1 MDLDLILYA
10 STRESESEGVQ
21 NEPWKLNNDKEKTLE
36 IFLSTTVQKSG
47 LQKRSHKEKDRYA
60 SVSNE
65 RLSFRRLKHSDEW
78 FNTIF

>member
-10 STRESESEGVQ
+10 STRESESERVQ

-47 LQKRSHKEKDRYA
+47 LQERSQRKKTDTQVYRM
-60 SVSNE
+60 
-65 RLSFRRLKHSDEW
+65 SD
-78 FNTIF
+78 